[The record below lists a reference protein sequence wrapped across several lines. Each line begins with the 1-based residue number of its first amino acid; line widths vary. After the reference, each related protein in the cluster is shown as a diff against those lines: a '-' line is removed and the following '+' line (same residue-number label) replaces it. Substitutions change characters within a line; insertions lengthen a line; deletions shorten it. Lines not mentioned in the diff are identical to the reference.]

1 MALTRKFL
9 TALGIEAEKIDEI
22 ITAHTDTVDGL
33 KDQIATLKGDAE
45 KLPEVQKEL
54 DELKAAAEKDGKSSW
69 KVKYDAIKE
78 EYEAYKTEQTAKEA
92 RTAKESAYRAL
103 LKKAGVAEK
112 RIDAVLK
119 VTDLDGVELDKDG
132 AVKDADKLTEAIKAE
147 WADFISTTQTV
158 GANTATPPANNGS
171 ALKSREEIYARDAS
185 GRFVM
190 DASQRQEALG
200 KLIAAQQQKG

>member
-1 MALTRKFL
+1 MAFTRKFL
-9 TALGIEAEKIDEI
+9 SALGIEADKVDEI
-22 ITAHTDTVDGL
+22 ISAHTEVTDAL
-33 KDQIATLKGDAE
+33 KQERDQYKADAE
-45 KLPEVQKEL
+45 KLPGVQQEL
-54 DELKAAAEKDGKSSW
+54 NDLKATTDGKSSW

-78 EYEAYKTEQTAKEA
+78 EFETYKAEQTAKETK
-92 RTAKESAYRAL
+92 TAKEAAYKAL
-103 LKKAGVAEK
+103 LKQAGVSEK

-119 VTDLDGVELDKDG
+119 VTDLEGVELDKDG
-132 AVKDADKLTEAIKAE
+132 AVKNADEVTKAIKTE
-147 WADFISTTQTV
+147 WADFIQTTQTV

-171 ALKSREEIYARDAS
+171 VLKTREEIYARDAS